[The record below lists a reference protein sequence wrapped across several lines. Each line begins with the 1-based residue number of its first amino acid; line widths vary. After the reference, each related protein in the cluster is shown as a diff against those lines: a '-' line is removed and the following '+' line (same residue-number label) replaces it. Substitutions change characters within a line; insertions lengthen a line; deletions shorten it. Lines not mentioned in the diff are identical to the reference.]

1 MDKTEY
7 HKLQTLTQLMNFVFL
22 NRVTQLL
29 LSVSL
34 FSFFFT
40 HSYLLSFLQP
50 FNFYF
55 STFPLQLF
63 SHTLDKNYIFLLC
76 NGLLVFLA
84 KYSGLIRS
92 LSGAYH
98 NEESFKSSEDDLQKE
113 VVTERSGSAANVA
126 MEQGREIENFIK
138 EVQQET
144 HEKSAVDEEKE
155 GGEESR
161 SFISKQEEE
170 ETGLFVLEDEKEQ
183 KELVNDFFIE
193 ETVEEE
199 EEEEEEGNGILSTEE
214 LNKKFDDFI
223 RRMKE
228 GIRIEAQQQLVMV

>member
-1 MDKTEY
+1 M
-7 HKLQTLTQLMNFVFL
+7 
-22 NRVTQLL
+22 
-29 LSVSL
+29 
-34 FSFFFT
+34 
-40 HSYLLSFLQP
+40 
-50 FNFYF
+50 
-55 STFPLQLF
+55 
-63 SHTLDKNYIFLLC
+63 
-76 NGLLVFLA
+76 
-84 KYSGLIRS
+84 
-92 LSGAYH
+92 SGAYH
-98 NEESFKSSEDDLQKE
+98 NEESFKSSEDDFQKE

-138 EVQQET
+138 EVQET

-161 SFISKQEEE
+161 YFISKQEEE

-193 ETVEEE
+193 ETVE

>member
-1 MDKTEY
+1 
-7 HKLQTLTQLMNFVFL
+7 MNFVFL

-161 SFISKQEEE
+161 SFISKQEE
-170 ETGLFVLEDEKEQ
+170 DEKEQ

-193 ETVEEE
+193 ETVEE